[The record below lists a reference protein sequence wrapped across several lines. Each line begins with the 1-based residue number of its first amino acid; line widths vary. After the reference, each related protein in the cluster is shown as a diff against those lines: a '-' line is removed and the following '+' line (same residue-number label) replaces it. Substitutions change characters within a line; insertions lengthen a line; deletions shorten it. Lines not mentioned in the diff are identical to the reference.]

1 MTREEI
7 RQKQIDEATST
18 SITETL
24 LSTPNYEFSPRAT
37 DLLECA
43 FTKGAEW
50 ADSHPASPWHKVAS
64 VDLPKEQKGDATILP
79 FLVKAKDGAVYM
91 AYYAWYEEE
100 DTPTFYDDCDCPL
113 DVEYWMEVPEP
124 PK

>member
-1 MTREEI
+1 MTREEKI
-7 RQKQIDEATST
+7 RQVAQKYI
-18 SITETL
+18 
-24 LSTPNYEFSPRAT
+24 AT
-37 DLLECA
+37 DKHNGVGVRTQA
-43 FTKGAEW
+43 FIDGAEW
-50 ADSHPASPWHKVAS
+50 ADSHPASPWHKVES
-64 VDLPKEQKGDATILP
+64 GDLPKEQKGDATILP

-113 DVEYWMEVPEP
+113 DVECWMEIPEP

>member
-1 MTREEI
+1 MKNIPDKIWLVTGLSNTDEEV
-7 RQKQIDEATST
+7 KDFKE
-18 SITETL
+18 
-24 LSTPNYEFSPRAT
+24 LSEVTWSEEKIFDRDIPFERAINKNNLWH
-37 DLLECA
+37 DV
-43 FTKGAEW
+43 
-50 ADSHPASPWHKVAS
+50 ADG
-64 VDLPKEQKGDATILP
+64 DLPKEQKGDATILP

-100 DTPTFYDDCDCPL
+100 NTPTFYDDCDCPL